1 MLAALKLKNDEDTAR
16 RIAILLIVLICILAQ
31 AALLYS
37 TREKIRG
44 GSPDFID
51 FYAGGRIV
59 ATGNGSH
66 LFDLPFQAQIEAAA
80 AGRSNANYILPFV
93 HPPFFAL
100 WMVPLGLIPYPA
112 AYYVW
117 WICNQCFFWLTLLLI
132 DRVLG
137 GETLRPARVAC
148 AGLLFLPV
156 IVAFWQGQDSVLNL
170 FLFTLA
176 YLLLSRGRA
185 GLAGAVIGVAA
196 FKPQLAML
204 MLVLLLFTS
213 RGKLRLAAGFVLSC
227 VVQVALAVAVLG
239 WSLVASYPKAL
250 ASVVATYEEKN
261 FDPNS
266 MPNLWGFLHFL
277 LAPHLPHT
285 VLAGVN
291 IALSGLLLLGTI
303 FALRSRN
310 ARMQP
315 ESLRYGLALIAA
327 FLTAYHGHFHDMSV
341 FLLPLLF
348 AWHWLAARKLHG
360 LDWRLLALS
369 VAVPFAGLLIAGL
382 NPKLLP
388 PMLACAGLFFWAML
402 LWNLV
407 TVSPAPVAA
416 PAAAD

>member
-66 LFDLPFQAQIEAAA
+66 LYDLPFQAQIEAAA

-170 FLFTLA
+170 FLYSLA
-176 YLLLSRGRA
+176 YLFLSRGRA

-239 WSLVASYPKAL
+239 WSLVASYP
-250 ASVVATYEEKN
+250 
-261 FDPNS
+261 
-266 MPNLWGFLHFL
+266 
-277 LAPHLPHT
+277 
-285 VLAGVN
+285 
-291 IALSGLLLLGTI
+291 
-303 FALRSRN
+303 
-310 ARMQP
+310 
-315 ESLRYGLALIAA
+315 
-327 FLTAYHGHFHDMSV
+327 
-341 FLLPLLF
+341 
-348 AWHWLAARKLHG
+348 
-360 LDWRLLALS
+360 
-369 VAVPFAGLLIAGL
+369 
-382 NPKLLP
+382 
-388 PMLACAGLFFWAML
+388 
-402 LWNLV
+402 
-407 TVSPAPVAA
+407 
-416 PAAAD
+416 